1 MMRKFA
7 AVGLMLTLG
16 LGTAVLAAEKF
27 KSVWKA
33 PDIVGMLGF
42 AGKKVVAVVM
52 TGDQN
57 LEVAGEE
64 SLTRELTTRGV
75 NGVAAYRMI
84 PREELQDKDKAKAW
98 FTRSKVEGVVVMRVL
113 SSDHEVTYRPDMWVT
128 TSYST
133 LWSYWGYG
141 WTSVYVP
148 GGSKNNLIINVET
161 LIFDVTKDK
170 LIWAGVSEK
179 TNPKNVQR
187 VVGELVTEVI
197 SEMKK
202 DGLVPLN
209 AK

>member
-1 MMRKFA
+1 MRRFA
-7 AVGLMLTLG
+7 AVSLVLALG
-16 LGTAVLAAEKF
+16 LGTAVLGAEKF

-64 SLTRELTTRGV
+64 SLTRELTSRGV
-75 NGVAAYRMI
+75 SGVPAYRMI
-84 PREELQDKDKAKAW
+84 PREELRDKDKAKAW

-113 SSDHEVTYRPDMWVT
+113 SSEHEQTYRPDMWVT

-148 GGSKNNLIINVET
+148 GGTKNNLIINVET

-187 VVGELVTEVI
+187 VVGELVGEVI

>member
-1 MMRKFA
+1 MLTF
-7 AVGLMLTLG
+7 AVG
-16 LGTAVLAAEKF
+16 TALAADKF

-64 SLTRELTTRGV
+64 ALTRELTSRGV
-75 NGVAAYRMI
+75 NGVAAYRAI

-98 FTRSKVEGVVVMRVL
+98 FTRTKVEGVVVMRVL
-113 SSDHEVTYRPDMWVT
+113 SSEHEVTYRPDMWVT

-148 GGSKNNLIINVET
+148 GGSKNNLYITVET
-161 LIFDVTKDK
+161 LIFDVAKDK
-170 LIWAGVSEK
+170 LIWAGVSDK

>member
-1 MMRKFA
+1 MMRKLML
-7 AVGLMLTLG
+7 VGLAVALTV
-16 LGTAVLAAEKF
+16 GTLSAAEKF
-27 KSVWKA
+27 LSVWKA
-33 PDIVGMLGF
+33 PDAGRLGF
-42 AGKKVVAVVM
+42 AGKKVAAVVM

-64 SLTRELTTRGV
+64 SLTRELTSRGV
-75 NGVAAYRMI
+75 SGVAAYRMI

-98 FTRSKVEGVVVMRVL
+98 FTRSKVEGVVVMRVV
-113 SSDHEVTYRPDMWVT
+113 SSEKETNYRPDMWVT
-128 TSYST
+128 SSYST

-141 WTSVYVP
+141 WTAVYVP
-148 GGSKNNLIINVET
+148 GKTEENRIITVET

-187 VVGELVTEVI
+187 VVGELV
-197 SEMKK
+197 SEIIAQMKK
-202 DGLVPLN
+202 DGLVPGD

>member
-1 MMRKFA
+1 MMRRFA
-7 AVGLMLTLG
+7 AISLMLALG
-16 LGTAVLAAEKF
+16 LSTALAAEKF
-27 KSVWKA
+27 KSVWKT
-33 PDIVGMLGF
+33 PDLGMLGF
-42 AGKKVVAVVM
+42 AGKKVVALVM

-57 LEVAGEE
+57 VEVAGEE
-64 SLTRELTTRGV
+64 ALARELTARGV
-75 NGVAAYRMI
+75 SGVAAYRMI

-98 FTRSKVEGVVVMRVL
+98 FTRSKVEGVVIMRVL
-113 SSDHEVTYRPDMWVT
+113 SSEHEITYRPDMWVT

-148 GGSKNNLIINVET
+148 GGTKNNLIINIET

-170 LIWAGVSEK
+170 LMWAGVSEK
-179 TNPKNVQR
+179 NNPKNVQR
-187 VVGELVTEVI
+187 VVTELVTDVI